1 MGENSAVASDDED
14 NDDDEADE
22 GEEGEANDEGGAN
35 EGQSS
40 DAMGGSNEQGTPNDG
55 QDHEMEDADERVDV
69 IRPSS
74 IEEPADDRQSAEAET
89 EVLNT
94 QQQPS
99 SSPNFGAPHLGVP
112 HLFSPRQHEGSP
124 LKNVV
129 LQSPTEPKNMDFPNI
144 STVQEEAGGESEA
157 RLATE
162 GTSQVTETV
171 QQRNETTAA
180 GLAMVEMAAQT
191 TSAVAEPSTND
202 ATTGNGQPEHAT
214 EANDL
219 PPNPDSGTNT
229 SVVEET
235 ETSEMLEVTHES
247 GSDRQTKTPVITS
260 SFTQQTYQ
268 STSTHSLLPSLREP
282 PKVPNPQP
290 LQPMSQVAPEEEG
303 LDLLGGLERELD
315 RQSRTSTDT
324 PAENGAGDQASSAE

>member
-14 NDDDEADE
+14 GDDDEADE

-40 DAMGGSNEQGTPNDG
+40 DAMGGSNEQGTPNDS
-55 QDHEMEDADERVDV
+55 QDHEMEDADERVEV

-74 IEEPADDRQSAEAET
+74 IEEPAEDRQSAEAET
-89 EVLNT
+89 EVINT

-99 SSPNFGAPHLGVP
+99 SSPNLGAPHLGVP

-129 LQSPTEPKNMDFPNI
+129 LQSPTEPKNMDFPII
-144 STVQEEAGGESEA
+144 STVEEVAGGESEA
-157 RLATE
+157 GLATE

-191 TSAVAEPSTND
+191 RSVAAEPSTND
-202 ATTGNGQPEHAT
+202 ATTGNGQPAHAT

-219 PPNPDSGTNT
+219 PPNPDSGRNT
-229 SVVEET
+229 SVVEDT
-235 ETSEMLEVTHES
+235 ETSERLEVTNEP
-247 GSDRQTKTPVITS
+247 GSDRQTKIPVTTS

-282 PKVPNPQP
+282 PKIPPQS
-290 LQPMSQVAPEEEG
+290 LQPMNQPAPEEEG